1 MLLGLQK
8 YLIIQRLTDLSF
20 TPFVEKFAM
29 ARSNMESQPPLDP
42 YQFILTRNLIL
53 LLFLLMRKS
62 DPFAFS
68 PIQVT
73 QAFHLAYHLVAK
85 DEEINAAKAALE

>member
-1 MLLGLQK
+1 
-8 YLIIQRLTDLSF
+8 
-20 TPFVEKFAM
+20 
-29 ARSNMESQPPLDP
+29 MESHPPLDL
-42 YQFILTRNLIL
+42 YQFILTSNSVL

-73 QAFHLAYHLVAK
+73 QATTPTLVAK